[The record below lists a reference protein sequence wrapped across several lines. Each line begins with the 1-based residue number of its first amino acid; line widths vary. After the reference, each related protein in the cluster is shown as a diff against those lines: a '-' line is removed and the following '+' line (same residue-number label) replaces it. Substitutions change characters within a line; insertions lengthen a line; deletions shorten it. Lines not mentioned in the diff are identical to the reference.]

1 MRRLALILIVGLVAL
16 WPTPSSGQAPEKQR
30 QFVWGLNS
38 FNGVDFSTGFAP
50 RSVDTIYVLADQESA
65 IDPKRTDVY
74 FWPITNEYRGDF
86 GTVNEIV
93 PGTLEIVRD
102 GRVVATEPLSDYL
115 LQFDRAREWAGGKI
129 FFRDQARAQ
138 RQAFEDE
145 RASYVRRMHEYSDAM
160 DRFNDDLEAIRKR
173 ADAGEKID
181 RMPDV
186 PFQPADFTLFS
197 TDLLQGFR
205 IKLGA
210 GEYRIR
216 VRSEDGQIVPDSQ
229 KRLVAIAP
237 RRQGIGY
244 KVVPAEKWTAPE
256 QANDPAAVLYTVP
269 SGTVYLKPY
278 ATAEYNA
285 LEYARLQNPQDLQA
299 TANRWTW
306 VQIAPIS
313 DVTLS
318 LRGGGA
324 ERRAAL
330 DGFSVVQIPGP
341 ALGYAVVPFERRP
354 GDPPPGSRAE
364 RSPDLV
370 AFKVDAPPG
379 GGLETRLLD
388 GQGREIAGSA
398 RTVIATPA
406 RGDWQFAL
414 PVLAPVLLG
423 LTAVLWRR
431 EQLQSIRSLPPE
443 KRQLVA

>member
-1 MRRLALILIVGLVAL
+1 VRRLALLWLAALVAL
-16 WPTPSSGQAPEKQR
+16 WPAGSGAQVPEKQR

-50 RSVDTIYVLADQESA
+50 RSVDAIYVLADQESA

-86 GTVNEIV
+86 GSVNEVV
-93 PGTLEIVRD
+93 PGTLEIMRD
-102 GRVVATEPLSDYL
+102 GRVVATEPLVDYV

-129 FFRDQARAQ
+129 FFGDQARAQ
-138 RQAFEDE
+138 RQAFEEE
-145 RASYVRRMHEYSDAM
+145 RAGYVKRMHEYADAM
-160 DRFNDDLEAIRKR
+160 DRFNEQFDAIRKR

-181 RMPDV
+181 KMPDV

-205 IKLGA
+205 IKLSA
-210 GEYRIR
+210 GDYRIR
-216 VRSEDGQIVPDSQ
+216 VRGEDGQIVPDSE

-269 SGTVYLKPY
+269 GGTVYLKPY
-278 ATAEYNA
+278 LTAEYNA

-306 VQIAPIS
+306 VQIAPL
-313 DVTLS
+313 DQVTLS
-318 LRGGGA
+318 LRGAGA

-330 DGFSVVQIPGP
+330 DGFSVVQQPGP
-341 ALGYAVVPFERRP
+341 ALGYSVVPFERRP
-354 GDPPPGSRAE
+354 DDPPPGSRAE
-364 RSPDLV
+364 RSPDLI
-370 AFKVDAPPG
+370 AFKVDALPV
-379 GGLETRLLD
+379 GGLEARLLD
-388 GQGREIAGSA
+388 AQGREVAGGA
-398 RTVIATPA
+398 RSIVATPT
-406 RGDWQFAL
+406 RDDWQFAL
-414 PVLAPVLLG
+414 PVLVPVLIG
-423 LTAVLWRR
+423 LTVVLRRR
-431 EQLQSIRSLPPE
+431 EQVQSIRSLPPE
-443 KRQLVA
+443 QRQLVA